1 MTTPRSPRDLLPGR
15 VTRRHLALGL
25 MAAAGAFG
33 YQAVTSTG
41 LDRLLMVPLALTC
54 AVVALL
60 LHFHGRPGFGVVRIL
75 AGLGGVLVM
84 LAGLAAGAL
93 GVGLAVAGGFGLLA
107 AVVLVPAAFLFVMW
121 GWMLVRLGLN
131 AR

>member
-1 MTTPRSPRDLLPGR
+1 MTNLRSPRDLLPSR
-15 VTRRHLALGL
+15 LTPRHLALGL
-25 MAAAGAFG
+25 VVAAAAFG

-41 LDRLLMVPLALTC
+41 LDRLLMAPLALTC

-60 LHFHGRPGFGVVRIL
+60 LHFHGRPGIGVVRIL
-75 AGLGGVLVM
+75 AGLAGVLVM

-93 GVGLAVAGGFGLLA
+93 GVALTMAGGFGLIA

-121 GWMLVRLGLN
+121 GWMLVRLGLD